1 MSRRLKVFVVQL
13 LLLGMLGR
21 SRWESVAREMLIQE
35 SGESALR
42 SMLVRED
49 EGPER
54 LV

>member
-1 MSRRLKVFVVQL
+1 MSRRVKVFVVQL
-13 LLLGMLGR
+13 LLEILGGLI
-21 SRWESVAREMLIQE
+21 WESVAREMLIQE

-42 SMLVRED
+42 SMLVREG